1 MLMLLVLASRMSFC
15 SIDRVHQVDVMNAS
29 HKCWWHAQV
38 ATLEFHP
45 EIPLLA
51 TLDRRN
57 YLTVWDYVR
66 GEPVCECQL
75 GADSLYNKETMDA
88 VARAEANPDHFG
100 PKMHAYMAANYLQP
114 SSYGRPRSL
123 AFLDLDTV
131 CWSIMAR
138 RLLTQGAVAKLPSVA
153 HVKVLAEQRRLVVA
167 CEKAVI
173 LLDIV
178 SKRVSPHLHAMCLVL
193 ERHVVVLQGHAN
205 H

>member
-1 MLMLLVLASRMSFC
+1 
-15 SIDRVHQVDVMNAS
+15 
-29 HKCWWHAQV
+29 V
-38 ATLEFHP
+38 ATLDIHP

-75 GADSLYNKETMDA
+75 GTDSLYNKDTMDS
-88 VARAEANPDHFG
+88 VARAESNPDYFG
-100 PKMHAYMAANYLQP
+100 PLMHPYMAANYLQP

-123 AFLDLDTV
+123 AFLDLDAI
-131 CWSIMAR
+131 CWSITMR
-138 RLLTQGAVAKLPSVA
+138 RILTQGSSAKLPSVA

-178 SKRVSPHLHAMCLVL
+178 SKRVSCSLAAQL
-193 ERHVVVLQGHAN
+193 LQSVGQFRLTYHGGADC
-205 H
+205 